1 MMTPVSRRAPFQ
13 WNGGEIWPRVN
24 PNALYDYLEI
34 VDSLGATTET
44 LAAIVDAVEIDESIG
59 VAWEITVA
67 TDSIEIAD
75 SAGAV
80 LTLYASAT
88 DVIEISDEAGSM
100 QEALAADDLEIADAL
115 EATVYYPSMLADN
128 IEIDEAADAIL
139 IVAAFDAL
147 EITDSAGVVLTLYVS
162 AADVVE
168 VSDFISDSITSTQRI
183 VVMNLDTGA
192 VSEYLLPVD
201 VTGIAQRNG
210 ILYVATADGLYALDA
225 ADDDGVA
232 IEWRWRTGLTHLGTD
247 MLKRVIDVNGPG
259 RTDGTVIA
267 QVVTSRDGTKR
278 SDDYQLV
285 ETTRDTHRDGV
296 VKVGKGLSSVYWA
309 FGERG
314 TDFAERREL
323 RVSVVS
329 LSRRR

>member
-100 QEALAADDLEIADAL
+100 QEAL
-115 EATVYYPSMLADN
+115 S
-128 IEIDEAADAIL
+128 L
-139 IVAAFDAL
+139 IH
-147 EITDSAGVVLTLYVS
+147 I
-162 AADVVE
+162 
-168 VSDFISDSITSTQRI
+168 
-183 VVMNLDTGA
+183 
-192 VSEYLLPVD
+192 
-201 VTGIAQRNG
+201 
-210 ILYVATADGLYALDA
+210 
-225 ADDDGVA
+225 
-232 IEWRWRTGLTHLGTD
+232 
-247 MLKRVIDVNGPG
+247 
-259 RTDGTVIA
+259 
-267 QVVTSRDGTKR
+267 
-278 SDDYQLV
+278 
-285 ETTRDTHRDGV
+285 
-296 VKVGKGLSSVYWA
+296 
-309 FGERG
+309 
-314 TDFAERREL
+314 
-323 RVSVVS
+323 
-329 LSRRR
+329 